1 MHSLR
6 YLYRLVPIC
15 FILILALTGVAQDT
29 LPAFSAEIKA
39 KNKILISWSN
49 PYGTRIKQLSIQRSR
64 DSAKLFKTII
74 TIPDPTVLQNGFMD
88 QNLPDTNFFYRLYI
102 MLDGGEYVFSK
113 VKAPKTVPPP
123 PKKAPLEKKQ
133 ESMPAKEQPVRV
145 PEKKPEPVN
154 QQPAEQERPKQ
165 PLTQPEKYLIIKKG
179 DEILG
184 ELNIKNLKQ
193 FRDSVSLRT
202 KDTITMN
209 SRDTIVIKPFVP
221 KDIYTVSKYIFVDK
235 AGLIHIELPWY
246 ARRKYIVRFF
256 EEDKSPLFEINEV
269 KDAMLLLDKA
279 NFMQAGWYL
288 FEIYEDGKLLEKNRF
303 YVGRE
308 F

>member
-6 YLYRLVPIC
+6 YLYRLIPIC

-113 VKAPKTVPPP
+113 VKSPKTVPPP
-123 PKKAPLEKKQ
+123 PKKTPVEKKQ
-133 ESMPAKEQPVRV
+133 ESRPAKEQPARE
-145 PEKKPEPVN
+145 PEKKPEPVK
-154 QQPAEQERPKQ
+154 QQPAEPERPKP
-165 PLTQPEKYLIIKKG
+165 PLIQPEKYLIIKKG

-184 ELNIKNLKQ
+184 ELNLKNLKQ